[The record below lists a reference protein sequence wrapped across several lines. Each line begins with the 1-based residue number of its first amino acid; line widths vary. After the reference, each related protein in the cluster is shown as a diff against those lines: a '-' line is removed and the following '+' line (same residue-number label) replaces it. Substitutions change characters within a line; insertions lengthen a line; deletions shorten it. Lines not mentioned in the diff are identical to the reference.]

1 MQVSVVSV
9 AKLWAY
15 CSEPFHIMEQGVVAQ
30 TPHVQLACGEL
41 CAEAGRE
48 EAFQPKRVS

>member
-9 AKLWAY
+9 AQSWAY
-15 CSEPFHIMEQGVVAQ
+15 CSEPFHIMEQGVVAHS
-30 TPHVQLACGEL
+30 PHAQLAFEL
-41 CAEAGRE
+41 CAEAIRE